1 MLLINIEDVE
11 PGMKV
16 GALVIH
22 PGAPDLALLKPGA
35 ELKPVILARLRR
47 LGISQLWVEHDLT
60 ADLDAAVAPGL
71 TMVKLEVYH
80 QLKQDLAQMAR
91 QTISNAQIQTYRQAV
106 TGLVSELVA
115 TRDFAGLT
123 DQLFASEGGQFTHST
138 NVAYLSTLVGL
149 ELKTYI
155 LEERSKH
162 PGRRVDNMVSLGLAG
177 MLHDIGKMGLSG
189 KASEHHE
196 VLGVSEAQDLEE
208 YKRHPLIAYQMLRKI
223 EISATARQAVLN
235 HHQRF
240 SGSGWPDMAEVTA
253 GRLRGL
259 LAGHKIHIFTRIV
272 SAANVLDNL
281 LRDAD
286 GTQRPPVAALHDFAS
301 PRFNGWFDPVVRLAV
316 LRRIPPFAVG
326 SQVRLSDGQ
335 SAVVI
340 APNLRQPCRPTV
352 RLLDK
357 SPQPSELPHTTL
369 NLADHR
375 ALHITAYAGVDVEKW
390 LFELPAETAWPRAV
404 GQRAR
409 FPLAGCDGA

>member
-35 ELKPVILARLRR
+35 ELQPVILARLRR

-71 TMVKLEVYH
+71 TLVKLEVYRH
-80 QLKQDLAQMAR
+80 LKQDLARMAR
-91 QTISNAQIQTYRQAV
+91 QTISNAQIHTYRQAV
-106 TGLVSELVA
+106 IGLVSELVA

-138 NVAYLSTLVGL
+138 NVAYLSVLVGL

-162 PGRRVDNMVSLGLAG
+162 SGRRVDNMVSLGLAG

-196 VLGVSEAQDLEE
+196 VLGVIEAQDLEE
-208 YKRHPLIAYQMLRKI
+208 YKRHPLIAYRMLQKI
-223 EISATARQAVLN
+223 EIPATAGQAVLN

-253 GRLRGL
+253 GRLRGP

-281 LRDAD
+281 LRDAE

-301 PRFNGWFDPVVRLAV
+301 PRFNGWFDPIVRLVV

-326 SQVRLSDGQ
+326 SQVHLSNGRP
-335 SAVVI
+335 AVVTS
-340 APNLRQPCRPTV
+340 PNTRQPCRPTV
-352 RLLDK
+352 RLLDESTQTAEHK
-357 SPQPSELPHTTL
+357 HATL
-369 NLADHR
+369 DLEAHPE
-375 ALHITAYAGVDVEKW
+375 LHITHYAGSEVEKW
-390 LFELPAETAWPRAV
+390 LFELPEGAASPRAV
-404 GQRAR
+404 GY
-409 FPLAGCDGA
+409 